1 MSINF
6 IPNDPKAKK
15 GPPVR
20 SIKPRPDRKAGQA
33 GFVFFDE
40 APEGRYKVGTPEFLF
55 WQCREALLMAVDVWE
70 GLDGKLSAWGPA
82 SPKALELRPNAGFEL
97 NAGYSRIGVEFYE
110 FTTGTKTTFSGA
122 STDVVAHEA
131 GHAFLDVI
139 RPDLWDT
146 MFPETNAYHE
156 AFGDCIAILTALS
169 DRKTREA
176 LLGATSDLGKSNFV
190 ETVMEDLADG
200 TKREFGA
207 DDASSAPRRALNN
220 FKWQLP
226 TTLPKS
232 GGKPSDLTAEA
243 HSFGRV
249 FDGCFYDVIRNIF
262 LSLPTRNESN
272 LWKAAQTAGAL
283 LIEASRQAPET
294 PRFFQSV
301 GRTMALIDGKK
312 NAGANRAAIG
322 EAFSRHDIG
331 LGSAAMLAPKASLAG
346 QAYKIT
352 GKRAPVLTN
361 VTRQDL
367 RRRLG
372 AAPGARI
379 SFGTR
384 AIAGEQMVEAVHKRE
399 VQLGDL
405 GGELK
410 GVVAMVSEP
419 VLVGTSG
426 KRAAIIGTLPEEN
439 VTSDEVHAFVK
450 TLMESDSIAAEGDA
464 RLRVDVRPAVRG
476 VAAGPRTPAPLAKD
490 AAKRRLPTHAVINR
504 GGKKVLT
511 RLRFLC

>member
-15 GPPVR
+15 GPPAR
-20 SIKPRPDRKAGQA
+20 SVAPRPDRRAGHA
-33 GFVFFDE
+33 GFAFFDE
-40 APEGRYKVGTPEFLF
+40 APEGRYRVGTPEFLF
-55 WQCREALLMAVDVWE
+55 WQCREAALMAVNVWE
-70 GLDGKLSAWGPA
+70 ALDGKLSAWGPA
-82 SPKALELRPNAGFEL
+82 SPKALELRPNAGFQL
-97 NAGYSRIGVEFYE
+97 NAGYSRAGLEFYE

-139 RPDLWDT
+139 RPDLWET
-146 MFPETNAYHE
+146 TFPETNAYHE
-156 AFGDCIAILTALS
+156 AFGDCMAILTALS

-176 LLGATSDLGKSNFV
+176 LLAVTSDLGKGNFV
-190 ETVMEDLADG
+190 ETIMEDLADG
-200 TKREFGA
+200 TKREEGPDFDG
-207 DDASSAPRRALNN
+207 SAPRRALNN

-226 TTLPKS
+226 TTLPTR
-232 GGKPSDLTAEA
+232 GKPSVLTAEA

-262 LSLPTRNESN
+262 LSLPTQNETN
-272 LWKAAQTAGAL
+272 LWRAAQTAGAL
-283 LIEASRQAPET
+283 LIEASRQSPET

-301 GRTMALIDGKK
+301 GRTMVLIDQKK
-312 NAGANRAAIG
+312 NDGANRSAIG
-322 EAFSRHDIG
+322 EAFSRHEIG
-331 LGSAAMLAPKASLAG
+331 LGSAAMLTPKASLAG
-346 QAYKIT
+346 KAPRIT
-352 GKRAPVLTN
+352 GRRAPVLTN

-419 VLVGTSG
+419 VLVGMSG
-426 KRAAIIGTLPEEN
+426 RRAAIVGTLPEEN
-439 VTSDEVHAFVK
+439 VTTDEVHAFVK
-450 TLMESDSIAAEGDA
+450 TLLESDSIAAEGDA
-464 RLRVDVRPAVRG
+464 RLRADVRPAVRG
-476 VAAGPRTPAPLAKD
+476 VAAGPRRGAAPSAKEV
-490 AAKRRLPTHAVINR
+490 AKRRLPTHAVINR

-511 RLRFLC
+511 RLRFVC